1 MNCERTEFI
10 ISFLRIMSDG
20 FKRVCL
26 KISNTV
32 IVSIVIIEHLKDIC
46 LNEWIATVT
55 FRFFRLSIGVEQ

>member
-1 MNCERTEFI
+1 
-10 ISFLRIMSDG
+10 MSDG